1 MGPSLMLKNKNERD
15 EAVRT
20 QIVEQARLLFER
32 YGQSKTTMSDI
43 AEAAG
48 MSPAHIYN
56 FFKGKNEIIDAV
68 GDQVFSSFAKKIKK
82 EIDTKKDLFEKIAT
96 IFLFI
101 YKHNRDHA
109 FPKDDGLCIKICEG
123 IDGWDFE
130 KKFEG
135 FVLKTVSDIIKQ
147 AAEPD
152 ISGDK
157 VRNDARTILD
167 CMFFGAVYTE
177 IFRSL
182 SAKEHE
188 QRVRY
193 QLEFIRSALL
203 QRGYVV

>member
-82 EIDTKKDLFEKIAT
+82 EIDTKK
-96 IFLFI
+96 
-101 YKHNRDHA
+101 
-109 FPKDDGLCIKICEG
+109 
-123 IDGWDFE
+123 
-130 KKFEG
+130 
-135 FVLKTVSDIIKQ
+135 
-147 AAEPD
+147 
-152 ISGDK
+152 
-157 VRNDARTILD
+157 
-167 CMFFGAVYTE
+167 
-177 IFRSL
+177 RS
-182 SAKEHE
+182 
-188 QRVRY
+188 
-193 QLEFIRSALL
+193 F
-203 QRGYVV
+203 